1 MSKTEEKS
9 KQEISPKDRSVNPKL
24 VIIFC
29 AKNSEATIENAISKV
44 RQSNY
49 DPDVIVVDGFSTDNT
64 IKIAKRLERTTV
76 IQQPIKK
83 YPGKGIAMRAGL
95 EEALY
100 GKYSNKSTS
109 HANDSEAD
117 IKNHNTYDLAL
128 FLDSDIKNLSR
139 DWVDLLVAPIL
150 KEGYDMTRGYYDR
163 HPRDGA
169 VTKLI
174 ARPML
179 EVFFPE
185 APQFQQPLSGE
196 VCAAMKVWSTLIE
209 HNSSGQTPDG
219 WGIDVWLLIETLMN
233 GFKIKEVFMGYKD
246 HTSLDAY
253 REEVGNLR
261 RMAEQV
267 SFTVLNE
274 AVKYNRFDNYRNVV
288 L

>member
-1 MSKTEEKS
+1 MLKGEEKS
-9 KQEISPKDRSVNPKL
+9 KDEINVKDRLESPKL

-29 AKNSEATIENAISKV
+29 TKNSETTIENAVSNV

-49 DPDVIVVDGFSTDNT
+49 DPDIIVVDGFSTDNT
-64 IKIAKRLERTTV
+64 TQIAERLERTTV
-76 IQQPIKK
+76 IQQPFKK

-100 GKYSNKSTS
+100 AKYSNKKNSDNTI
-109 HANDSEAD
+109 AN
-117 IKNHNTYDLAL
+117 IKSLNRYDLAL

-139 DWVDLLVAPIL
+139 NWVDLLVAPIL
-150 KEGYDMTRGYYDR
+150 NEGYDMTRGYYDR

-185 APQFQQPLSGE
+185 ARQFKQPLSGE
-196 VCAAMKVWSTLIE
+196 VCAAMKVWDTLIG
-209 HNSSGQTPDG
+209 HNNRGQTPDG
-219 WGIDVWLLIETLMN
+219 WGIDIWFLIETLMS
-233 GFKIKEVFMGYKD
+233 GFKIKEVYMGYKD
-246 HTSLDAY
+246 HTSLDTY

-261 RMAEQV
+261 IMAEQV
-267 SFTVLNE
+267 SFTILNE
-274 AVKYNRFDNYRNVV
+274 AVKYNRLDNCRNVE

>member
-1 MSKTEEKS
+1 MLKTEEQS
-9 KQEISPKDRSVNPKL
+9 KKEINFKDRLENPKL

-29 AKNSEATIENAISKV
+29 TKNSETTIENAISKV

-49 DPDVIVVDGFSTDNT
+49 DPDIIVVDGFSTDNT
-64 IKIAKRLERTTV
+64 VKIAERLERTTV
-76 IQQPIKK
+76 IRQPLKK

-95 EEALY
+95 EEALHA
-100 GKYSNKSTS
+100 KYSGKNNSGNTKANIKSR
-109 HANDSEAD
+109 NR
-117 IKNHNTYDLAL
+117 YDLAL

-139 DWVDLLVAPIL
+139 DWVDLLAAPIL
-150 KEGYDMTRGYYDR
+150 EEGYDMTRGYYDR

-185 APQFQQPLSGE
+185 ARQFKQPLSGE
-196 VCAAMKVWSTLIE
+196 VCAAMKVWDTLIE
-209 HNSSGQTPDG
+209 YNNRGQTPDG
-219 WGIDVWLLIETLMN
+219 WGIDIWFLIETMMS
-233 GFKIKEVFMGYKD
+233 GFKIKEVYMGYKD
-246 HTSLDAY
+246 HTSLDTY

-261 RMAEQV
+261 IMAEQV

-274 AVKYNRFDNYRNVV
+274 AVKYNRLDNYRNVK

>member
-1 MSKTEEKS
+1 MLKTEEKS
-9 KQEISPKDRSVNPKL
+9 KQDIEVKVMLKNPKL

-29 AKNSEATIENAISKV
+29 AKNSETTIANSISKV

-64 IKIAKRLERTTV
+64 IKIAEKLERTTV
-76 IQQPIKK
+76 IKQPLKK

-95 EEALY
+95 EEALF
-100 GKYSNKSTS
+100 GKYSNKSKSNVNYSATTI
-109 HANDSEAD
+109 E
-117 IKNHNTYDLAL
+117 NHNRYDLAL
-128 FLDSDIKNLSR
+128 FLDSDIKNLST
-139 DWVDLLVAPIL
+139 DWVDLLVAPVI

-209 HNSSGQTPDG
+209 HNNSGQTPDG

-253 REEVGNLR
+253 RDEVGNLR

-274 AVKYNRFDNYRNVV
+274 AVKYNRFDNYRNVG

>member
-1 MSKTEEKS
+1 MLDTGKSEQLVTE
-9 KQEISPKDRSVNPKL
+9 KDKLQRSKL

-29 AKNSEATIENAISKV
+29 AKNSESTIENAVSKV
-44 RQSNY
+44 RQSIY
-49 DPDVIVVDGFSTDNT
+49 DPDIIVVDGFSTDNT
-64 IKIAKRLERTTV
+64 IKIADRLERTTV
-76 IQQPIKK
+76 IQQPLKK
-83 YPGKGIAMRAGL
+83 FPGKGIAMRAGL

-100 GKYSNKSTS
+100 GKYSNKSKNNS
-109 HANDSEAD
+109 GADSTIVE
-117 IKNHNTYDLAL
+117 KRNRYDLAL
-128 FLDSDIKNLSR
+128 FLDSDIKNLSKE
-139 DWVDLLVAPIL
+139 WVDLLVNPIL

-196 VCAAMKVWSTLIE
+196 ICAAMKVWSTLLE
-209 HNSSGQTPDG
+209 HNDPSHIPDG
-219 WGIDVWLLIETLMN
+219 WGIDIWFLIETLMG

-246 HTSLDAY
+246 HTSLEAY

-261 RMAEQV
+261 KMAEQV
-267 SFTVLNE
+267 TFTILKE
-274 AVKYNRFDNYRNVV
+274 AVKYNRFDNYKNVGN
-288 L
+288 

>member
-1 MSKTEEKS
+1 MLKTEEKL
-9 KQEISPKDRSVNPKL
+9 KDEINVKDRLENPKL

-29 AKNSEATIENAISKV
+29 TKNSETTIENAISNA
-44 RQSNY
+44 RQSKY
-49 DPDVIVVDGFSTDNT
+49 DPDIIVVDGFSTDNT
-64 IKIAKRLERTTV
+64 IKIAERLERTTV
-76 IQQPIKK
+76 IQQPLKK

-95 EEALY
+95 EEALH
-100 GKYSNKSTS
+100 GKHSNKKNNLDNANKDNIKS
-109 HANDSEAD
+109 HNR
-117 IKNHNTYDLAL
+117 YDLAL

-139 DWVDLLVAPIL
+139 DWVDLLVVPIL
-150 KEGYDMTRGYYDR
+150 EEGYDMTRGYYDR

-185 APQFQQPLSGE
+185 ARQFKQPLSGE
-196 VCAAMKVWSTLIE
+196 VCAAMKVWDKLIE
-209 HNSSGQTPDG
+209 HNNRSQTPDG
-219 WGIDVWLLIETLMN
+219 WGIDIWFLIETLMS
-233 GFKIKEVFMGYKD
+233 GFKIKEVYMGFKD
-246 HTSLDAY
+246 HTSLDTY

-261 RMAEQV
+261 IMAEQV

-274 AVKYNRFDNYRNVV
+274 AVKYNRLDNCRNVE

>member
-1 MSKTEEKS
+1 MLDAGKTE
-9 KQEISPKDRSVNPKL
+9 QQIAFKDRLENPKL

-29 AKNSEATIENAISKV
+29 AKNSESTIANAVSKV
-44 RQSNY
+44 RQSIY
-49 DPDVIVVDGFSTDNT
+49 DPDIIVVDGFSTDNT
-64 IKIAKRLERTTV
+64 IKIAEKLERTTV
-76 IQQPIKK
+76 IQQPLKK
-83 YPGKGIAMRAGL
+83 FPGKGIAMRAGL

-100 GKYSNKSTS
+100 GKYSNKSKTNS
-109 HANDSEAD
+109 SDDSTEVG
-117 IKNHNTYDLAL
+117 KHNSRYDLAL
-128 FLDSDIKNLSR
+128 FLDSDIKNLSKE
-139 DWVDLLVAPIL
+139 WVDLLVAPIL

-196 VCAAMKVWSTLIE
+196 ICAAMKVWSTLIE
-209 HNSSGQTPDG
+209 HNDPSQTPNG
-219 WGIDVWLLIETLMN
+219 WGIDIWFLIETLMG

-246 HTSLDAY
+246 HTSLEAY

-261 RMAEQV
+261 KMAEQV
-267 SFTVLNE
+267 SFTILKE
-274 AVKYNRFDNYRNVV
+274 AVKYNRFDNYKNVEN
-288 L
+288 

>member
-1 MSKTEEKS
+1 MLKTEKS
-9 KQEISPKDRSVNPKL
+9 KQEISSNDRSENPKL

-29 AKNSEATIENAISKV
+29 AKNSETTIENAISKV

-64 IKIAKRLERTTV
+64 MKIAERLERTTV
-76 IQQPIKK
+76 VQQPLKK

-100 GKYSNKSTS
+100 RKYSNKSRNNV
-109 HANDSEAD
+109 NDTATNIENQAIWFSPFSWFGHQESF
-117 IKNHNTYDLAL
+117 KRLG
-128 FLDSDIKNLSR
+128 R
-139 DWVDLLVAPIL
+139 LLVAPIL

-209 HNSSGQTPDG
+209 HNNS
-219 WGIDVWLLIETLMN
+219 
-233 GFKIKEVFMGYKD
+233 Y
-246 HTSLDAY
+246 
-253 REEVGNLR
+253 
-261 RMAEQV
+261 
-267 SFTVLNE
+267 
-274 AVKYNRFDNYRNVV
+274 
-288 L
+288 